1 MNFKTLTG
9 WVLAITPVLA
19 FLFWAVLYQ
28 LMIEPGETAATE
40 VQAMMKNQT
49 TASIIIVFGSMGFA
63 GIFVG
68 LAMWSRMIQE
78 QGGSA
83 LSGLAAMLFIICAT
97 LALATNSLTI
107 ASLEVAKE
115 GLVEAAVMVNLVG
128 DSIGGLLPIPWS
140 IGFVLLGLSHA
151 KQAANTLG
159 NVIGYVI
166 TALGVLFFIGFWLPD
181 NDVLDNIGFVIWIV
195 MTLTLITAGVVKI
208 TSKN

>member
-19 FLFWAVLYQ
+19 FVFWGILFQAV
-28 LMIEPGETAATE
+28 ISPGETATTE
-40 VQAMMKNQT
+40 VLAMMKNEN
-49 TASIIIVFGSMGFA
+49 ASAIFIVFGSLGFA
-63 GIFVG
+63 GIFIG
-68 LAMWSRMIQE
+68 LTMWSRMIQE

-83 LSGLAAMLFIICAT
+83 LSGLAAMLFIVCAT
-97 LALATNSLTI
+97 LAFASNSLTI

-128 DSIGGLLPIPWS
+128 DSIAGLLPIPWS

-159 NVIGYVI
+159 NVIGYVLV
-166 TALGVLFFIGFWLPD
+166 ALGVLFFIGFWLPD
-181 NDVLDNIGFVIWIV
+181 NEVLDNIGFVIWIV
-195 MTLTLITAGVVKI
+195 MTLTIITAGVVKI